1 MKGLIKKTKQQ
12 FEGLKDPRTPCPA
25 LRHSYA
31 GMLAM
36 VAVAMMFA
44 ANGPTAVVRFWN
56 DIAGHRPR
64 RQHGLLRALGLKTLP
79 SHDALGRVMAAT
91 DPDALDQAVQ
101 AGRRLMDRRGKTAAR
116 HRHIAVDGKACRGS
130 ASPANGVEAALVV
143 NAIDVD
149 TKQGLATVATPGPGQ
164 EVPTARKLLRRQD
177 MGLDGALVSFD
188 AAHCCRETLG
198 LVRSRGGDWLV
209 PVKGNTPTLRDEI
222 MFSLDAAAAKPITV
236 CEKGHGRLDTRTVR
250 VVTEPDTCEWL
261 GNNHGCDGLRT
272 IGHIVY
278 ITEERGKKP
287 TREECAFICSRRI
300 GAQALLAEALGRRGG
315 AQPPGRVAGRGCLP
329 RPHRLGSGQLRH
341 SAPLRSGLAR
351 HAAGQGRAVA
361 RRHLPPPLRLRRD
374 RRHGGRHNGGNVT
387 IPTPR
392 TPPHMARRA
401 AARPALSLPGLKTG
415 ASRARW

>member
-1 MKGLIKKTKQQ
+1 MKGLIKKTKQH
-12 FEGLKDPRTPCPA
+12 FDGMKDPRTPCPA

-64 RQHGLLRALGLKTLP
+64 RRHGLLRALGLAKLP

-130 ASPANGVEAALVV
+130 ASPVNRVEAALVV
-143 NAIDVD
+143 NAIDGD
-149 TKQGLATVATPGPGQ
+149 TKRVLATMATPGPGQ

-177 MGLDGALVSFD
+177 ICLDGAMV
-188 AAHCCRETLG
+188 
-198 LVRSRGGDWLV
+198 
-209 PVKGNTPTLRDEI
+209 
-222 MFSLDAAAAKPITV
+222 SLDAAAAKPVTV

-250 VVTEPDTCEWL
+250 VVTDPDTCEWL
-261 GNNHGCDGLRT
+261 GRNHGCDGLRT

-287 TREECAFICSRRI
+287 KREECAFICSRRM
-300 GAQALLAEALGRRGG
+300 GARDLLAEA
-315 AQPPGRVAGRGCLP
+315 
-329 RPHRLGSGQLRH
+329 
-341 SAPLRSGLAR
+341 
-351 HAAGQGRAVA
+351 
-361 RRHLPPPLRLRRD
+361 RRHWGVEVAHNRLDVSLGEDACRVRTGWGPANFAILRRFALD
-374 RRHGGRHNGGNVT
+374 WLDTLRGKDEPLPAAVSRLLCSFAVVAAMEDAA
-387 IPTPR
+387 
-392 TPPHMARRA
+392 MAA
-401 AARPALSLPGLKTG
+401 M
-415 ASRARW
+415 

>member
-12 FEGLKDPRTPCPA
+12 FEGMKDPRTPCPA

-44 ANGPTAVVRFWN
+44 ANGPTAVVRFWT

-64 RQHGLLRALGLKTLP
+64 RQHGLLRALGLETLP
-79 SHDALGRVMAAT
+79 SHDALGRIMAAT

-101 AGRRLMDRRGKTAAR
+101 AGRRLMDRRRKTATR

-130 ASPANGVEAALVV
+130 ASPANNVEAALVV

-149 TKQGLATVATPGPGQ
+149 TKPVLATVATPGPGQ

-177 MGLDGALVSFD
+177 LCLDSALISFD
-188 AAHCCRETLG
+188 AAHGCLETLG

-222 MFSLDAAAAKPITV
+222 MFSLNTAAAKPITV
-236 CEKGHGRLDTRTVR
+236 REKGHGRLDTRTVR
-250 VVTEPDTCEWL
+250 VVTDPDTCDWL
-261 GNNHGCDGLRT
+261 GQNHGCEGLQT
-272 IGHIVY
+272 IGHIVS

-287 TREECAFICSRRI
+287 KREECAFICSRRM
-300 GAQALLAEALGRRGG
+300 GAQELLAA
-315 AQPPGRVAGRGCLP
+315 
-329 RPHRLGSGQLRH
+329 
-341 SAPLRSGLAR
+341 
-351 HAAGQGRAVA
+351 A
-361 RRHLPPPLRLRRD
+361 RRHWGVEVAHNRLDVSLGEDACRVRTGWGPANFAILRRFGLD
-374 RRHGGRHNGGNVT
+374 WLDTLRGKDEPLPAAISRLLCSFAVVAAMEDAA
-387 IPTPR
+387 
-392 TPPHMARRA
+392 MAA
-401 AARPALSLPGLKTG
+401 M
-415 ASRARW
+415 

>member
-1 MKGLIKKTKQQ
+1 MKGLIKKTKQY
-12 FEGLKDPRTPCPA
+12 FEGMKDPRTQCPA

-36 VAVAMMFA
+36 IAVAVMFA

-64 RQHGLLRALGLKTLP
+64 RRHGLLRALGLETLP
-79 SHDALGRVMAAT
+79 SHDALGRVIAAT

-101 AGRRLMDRRGKTAAR
+101 AGRRLMDRRGQAAAR

-143 NAIDVD
+143 NAVDVD
-149 TKQGLATVATPGPGQ
+149 TKRVLATVATPGPGQ

-177 MGLDGALVSFD
+177 MGLDGAMISFD

-250 VVTEPDTCEWL
+250 VVTDPDIGEWL
-261 GNNHGCDGLRT
+261 GRNHGCEGLRT

-278 ITEERGKKP
+278 ITEEKGKKP
-287 TREECAFICSRRI
+287 KREECAFICSRRM
-300 GAQALLAEALGRRGG
+300 GARDLLAEARRHWGVEVAHNRLDVSLGEDACRVRTGWGPANFAILRRF
-315 AQPPGRVAGRGCLP
+315 ALDWLDTLRGKDEPLP
-329 RPHRLGSGQLRH
+329 ATISRLLCGF
-341 SAPLRSGLAR
+341 
-351 HAAGQGRAVA
+351 AVA
-361 RRHLPPPLRLRRD
+361 AAMED
-374 RRHGGRHNGGNVT
+374 AA
-387 IPTPR
+387 
-392 TPPHMARRA
+392 M
-401 AARPALSLPGLKTG
+401 AAR
-415 ASRARW
+415 